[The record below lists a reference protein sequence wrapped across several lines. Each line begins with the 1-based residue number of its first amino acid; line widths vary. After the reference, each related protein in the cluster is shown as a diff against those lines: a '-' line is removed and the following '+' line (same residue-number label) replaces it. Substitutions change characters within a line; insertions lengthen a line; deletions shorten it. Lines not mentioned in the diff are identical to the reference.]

1 MPKIVNEENF
11 EEEVIK
17 SDLPVI
23 ADFNATWC
31 GPCRKLAPV
40 VDEIEEMLAGR
51 AKFVSID
58 ADTNRDILIKYSVG
72 GLPTLMVFKS
82 GEPVERMTGLMPKST
97 IVANI
102 EKHL

>member
-1 MPKIVNEENF
+1 MPISLNEQNF
-11 EEEVIK
+11 DSEVIN
-17 SDLPVI
+17 SDLPVVV
-23 ADFNATWC
+23 DFNATWC

-40 VDEIEEMLAGR
+40 IDEIEEMLAGKV
-51 AKFVSID
+51 KFAAID
-58 ADTNRDILIKYSVG
+58 ADENRDILVKYSVS
-72 GLPTLMVFKS
+72 GLPTLIVFKA